1 MERFRLGSNCT
12 RLIVS
17 ILVFLFVLSCGT
29 AAPPEDTEAPPPAA
43 TSTPAA
49 TEPSQPADAAQ
60 PTITAT
66 AVPAATPTEVSL
78 TEYDIEMSN
87 PLYAIEELASFPAG
101 SQTFRV
107 TNNGTTEHN
116 FEVEGQGIEEA
127 FETNL
132 SPGETQTMQLNL
144 EPGTYEVYCPV
155 GNHREQGMEMQ
166 LTVTQ

>member
-1 MERFRLGSNCT
+1 MALVNLMAVAKVVMGLPSRVGWLIALSALMLG
-12 RLIVS
+12 LM
-17 ILVFLFVLSCGT
+17 LGLT
-29 AAPPEDTEAPPPAA
+29 ACVEPGGGLGDSEQEPREEAASPVPEDT
-43 TSTPAA
+43 
-49 TEPSQPADAAQ
+49 
-60 PTITAT
+60 PT
-66 AVPAATPTEVSL
+66 TEVGL
-78 TEYDIEMSN
+78 TEYQIAMPTS
-87 PLYAIEELASFPAG
+87 LSVG

-155 GNHREQGMEMQ
+155 GNHREQGMEVQ
-166 LTVTQ
+166 LTVS

>member
-1 MERFRLGSNCT
+1 
-12 RLIVS
+12 
-17 ILVFLFVLSCGT
+17 
-29 AAPPEDTEAPPPAA
+29 
-43 TSTPAA
+43 
-49 TEPSQPADAAQ
+49 
-60 PTITAT
+60 
-66 AVPAATPTEVSL
+66 VPAATPIEVSL

-87 PLYAIEELASFPAG
+87 PLYAIEELSSFPAG

-116 FEVEGQGIEEA
+116 FEIEGQGIEEA